1 MNKMDLDNTQTPST
15 EHPSAATRFEP
26 HAPVIDDA
34 KKEKFSRLLKQG
46 QQWLGAGVC
55 LMGLSLMLN
64 FLLLEGGMGFTTVMY
79 IVTSMGALCMIK
91 GIVDI
96 MG

>member
-1 MNKMDLDNTQTPST
+1 MNLDNTPPTGT
-15 EHPSAATRFEP
+15 DHASAATGFEP
-26 HAPVIDDA
+26 HGPAIDDA
-34 KKEKFSRLLKQG
+34 KKEKFRRLLKQG
-46 QQWLGAGVC
+46 QRWLGAGVC

>member
-1 MNKMDLDNTQTPST
+1 MDNAQTPDP
-15 EHPSAATRFEP
+15 EYRPAETRFEP
-26 HAPVIDDA
+26 QASAIDDA
-34 KKEKFSRLLKQG
+34 KKEKFERLLKRG

-55 LMGLSLMLN
+55 LMGLSLLLN
-64 FLLLEGGMGFTTVMY
+64 FLLLEGGISFATVMY
-79 IVTSMGALCMIK
+79 IVTSLGALCMIK